1 MFPHSEQLYANLNLH
16 FGSHCVIF
24 NSIGFSSYSITR
36 QCAKEGSEKSQKV
49 FVCSFGTLNKISCKG
64 HFGFL
69 LPLDWLHTHTAI
81 AIDYSH
87 VRLQTLSIISR
98 IQ

>member
-49 FVCSFGTLNKISCKG
+49 FVCRFGTLNKISCKG

-69 LPLDWLHTHTAI
+69 LPLDWLQPLPLTILMFGYKLKNHK
-81 AIDYSH
+81 
-87 VRLQTLSIISR
+87 LEF
-98 IQ
+98 